1 MPTIPMPNSRLSGA
15 FLDAGD
21 PDEYGVTVTHNRNDE
36 ATNKRYPY
44 CDDTSFYCGDG
55 SICNQEEWL

>member
-1 MPTIPMPNSRLSGA
+1 MTTIPIPNSRLSGS
-15 FLDAGD
+15 FFDAGD
-21 PDEYGVTVTHNRNDE
+21 PDEYGVTLTHNRNDD

-44 CDDTSFYCGDG
+44 CDDTFSCGDG